1 MIITRSSLIA
11 VLLQKLAEIRV
22 VNGYGCDVGQN
33 VEYAEGIQ
41 AEPTQDSIGLM
52 DGLETFGIATG
63 QGRERVLE
71 IVLSAAFV
79 GNAPRARATAGA
91 QDILNWI
98 ERNKSLGIRGVS
110 MQPQTMQTAL
120 DSLGELAE
128 AVCELKIT
136 Y

>member
-1 MIITRSSLIA
+1 MNLTRHALIA
-11 VLLQKLAEIRV
+11 VMLKKLAEIRV
-22 VNGYGCDVGQN
+22 AQGYGCDVGQS

-41 AEPTQDSIGLM
+41 VEPTQDCIGLM

-63 QGRERVLE
+63 RGRERVLD

-79 GNAPRARATAGA
+79 GSAPRTRANAGA
-91 QDILNWI
+91 QDILDWI
-98 ERNKSLGIRGVS
+98 ENNKSLGLRGVS
-110 MQPQTMQTAL
+110 LQPHSMQIAL